1 MTKEL
6 LLPHSFKK
14 IGWVILIPTLL
25 LGVLMLIDGF
35 NGYPTYLMPAKGT
48 ACYETLCSATTG
60 RALNNIALV
69 GICIGGIFVACSRER
84 IEDEMISRIR
94 LNALLTALY
103 VNYALL
109 IATALCTYDLSF
121 LYVMI
126 YNLLTMLLI
135 FLAVFRWKLWRLKHA
150 VADEE

>member
-35 NGYPTYLMPAKGT
+35 NGYPTYLMPAQGT

-109 IATALCTYDLSF
+109 ILRPQFPLRHDLQP
-121 LYVMI
+121 
-126 YNLLTMLLI
+126 
-135 FLAVFRWKLWRLKHA
+135 AHHA
-150 VADEE
+150 ADIPRGIPLETVAPETRGRR

>member
-1 MTKEL
+1 MNFFEVEF
-6 LLPHSFKK
+6 P
-14 IGWVILIPTLL
+14 
-25 LGVLMLIDGF
+25 
-35 NGYPTYLMPAKGT
+35 N
-48 ACYETLCSATTG
+48 E
-60 RALNNIALV
+60 
-69 GICIGGIFVACSRER
+69 RER
-84 IEDEMISRIR
+84 RYVMDFLAWIIQHPTRRI
-94 LNALLTALY
+94 
-103 VNYALL
+103 NYALL

>member
-35 NGYPTYLMPAKGT
+35 NGYPTYLMPAQGT

-69 GICIGGIFVACSRER
+69 GICIGGIFVACSRE
-84 IEDEMISRIR
+84 R

>member
-35 NGYPTYLMPAKGT
+35 NG
-48 ACYETLCSATTG
+48 
-60 RALNNIALV
+60 NV
-69 GICIGGIFVACSRER
+69 GIFVACSRER

>member
-35 NGYPTYLMPAKGT
+35 NGYPTYLMPAQGT
-48 ACYETLCSATTG
+48 ACY
-60 RALNNIALV
+60 
-69 GICIGGIFVACSRER
+69 GGIFVACSRER

>member
-1 MTKEL
+1 MGAQPYFDVPK
-6 LLPHSFKK
+6 HSSHTWD
-14 IGWVILIPTLL
+14 GILIENHRT
-25 LGVLMLIDGF
+25 I
-35 NGYPTYLMPAKGT
+35 
-48 ACYETLCSATTG
+48 
-60 RALNNIALV
+60 LNVRRNRNE
-69 GICIGGIFVACSRER
+69 RE
-84 IEDEMISRIR
+84 

>member
-25 LGVLMLIDGF
+25 LGALMLIDGF
-35 NGYPTYLMPAKGT
+35 NGYPTYLMPAQGT

-126 YNLLTMLLI
+126 YNPVSYTHLTLPTK
-135 FLAVFRWKLWRLKHA
+135 A
-150 VADEE
+150 

>member
-35 NGYPTYLMPAKGT
+35 NGYPTYLMPAEGT

-60 RALNNIALV
+60 REQHRS
-69 GICIGGIFVACSRER
+69 GGHLLRR
-84 IEDEMISRIR
+84 DIR
-94 LNALLTALY
+94 SLLPRT
-103 VNYALL
+103 
-109 IATALCTYDLSF
+109 D
-121 LYVMI
+121 
-126 YNLLTMLLI
+126 
-135 FLAVFRWKLWRLKHA
+135 RG
-150 VADEE
+150 